1 MAEGWLVGE
10 LIGGRWGLLGGWL
23 GGGVATVTL
32 EPRNQGPVGAS
43 GLFWWA
49 EPTQL
54 SRRNPLIHSGYQT
67 LGLGTRDFQIF
78 LLSLMAHK
86 GPADI
91 YIYIY
96 LCIYIYIHIYYI

>member
-1 MAEGWLVGE
+1 MDGWLK
-10 LIGGRWGLLGGWL
+10 GLLVVAGVGWDA
-23 GGGVATVTL
+23 GWRVGWTRGPP
-32 EPRNQGPVGAS
+32 EPRDPCPARVTRHFGGP
-43 GLFWWA
+43 

-54 SRRNPLIHSGYQT
+54 SRRNPLINSGYQT